1 VGIGAEFRLAYE
13 LDETVSVA
21 LWSGQLSVRDRSG
34 AEREF
39 SGSSALR
46 LSQSGISK
54 LPDEPVARQAE
65 TQDLAQHWAQASL
78 TPVFLSSEPEGAI
91 LTIDG
96 VESGRTPLSMMLSRG
111 AHRVEF
117 ALSEFEPELRTLEV
131 KGAERITETFA
142 LRRVELPEEGK
153 VSAPLGPAALLA
165 RAQTSRKQ
173 GQYLE
178 AARNY
183 QMILSRFPSS
193 SEAAATRLS
202 LGDLQLSQLGAPEA
216 ALNSFRQYLT
226 AGGALRQEASYGE
239 IRALRALGRSEE
251 ARSLA
256 RKFSASY
263 PQSGQAVSLRRW
275 LESPEDSR
283 AK

>member
-1 VGIGAEFRLAYE
+1 
-13 LDETVSVA
+13 
-21 LWSGQLSVRDRSG
+21 
-34 AEREF
+34 
-39 SGSSALR
+39 
-46 LSQSGISK
+46 
-54 LPDEPVARQAE
+54 
-65 TQDLAQHWAQASL
+65 
-78 TPVFLSSEPEGAI
+78 
-91 LTIDG
+91 
-96 VESGRTPLSMMLSRG
+96 
-111 AHRVEF
+111 
-117 ALSEFEPELRTLEV
+117 
-131 KGAERITETFA
+131 
-142 LRRVELPEEGK
+142 
-153 VSAPLGPAALLA
+153 LA